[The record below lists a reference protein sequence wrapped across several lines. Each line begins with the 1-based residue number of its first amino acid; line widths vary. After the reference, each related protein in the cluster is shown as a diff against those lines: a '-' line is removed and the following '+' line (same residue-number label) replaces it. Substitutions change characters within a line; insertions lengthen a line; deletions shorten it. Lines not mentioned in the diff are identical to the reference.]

1 MNSKLLADAVKSG
14 LIYDYGDYIDTGGNQ
29 HRKKNYL
36 EMLANFAK
44 LQQPQWHAL
53 KDGPPDNKSIV
64 MTYGYGCA
72 SSDYC
77 QAYYSDG
84 NWQEQDSCGDFFTY
98 DPTHWAPMMVAP
110 VYKEEAL

>member
-1 MNSKLLADAVKSG
+1 MNPEKLLNDAHAVGFHVDKNNHIWSSTSG
-14 LIYDYGDYIDTGGNQ
+14 DSDIITIQ
-29 HRKKNYL
+29 
-36 EMLANFAK
+36 LARFAE

-64 MTYGYGCA
+64 MTYRYGCA

-98 DPTHWAPMMVAP
+98 DPTHWAPMMDAP

>member
-1 MNSKLLADAVKSG
+1 MNNQTRTELQTGSLETLQHHLHDRSLNNEELACI
-14 LIYDYGDYIDTGGNQ
+14 LINLVF
-29 HRKKNYL
+29 R
-36 EMLANFAK
+36 F
-44 LQQPQWHAL
+44 QQPQWHAL

-98 DPTHWAPMMVAP
+98 DPTHWAPMMDAP
-110 VYKEEAL
+110 VYKEDI